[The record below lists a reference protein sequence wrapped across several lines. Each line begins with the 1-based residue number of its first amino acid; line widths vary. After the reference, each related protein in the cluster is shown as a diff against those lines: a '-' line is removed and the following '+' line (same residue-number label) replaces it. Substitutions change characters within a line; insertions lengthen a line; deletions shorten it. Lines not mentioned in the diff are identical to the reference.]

1 MTILNILTFPN
12 KNLLKKAEKIKNVDA
27 ETIKTINN
35 ITETMFY
42 YGGIGIAANQVDINK
57 QIIIININNNKQQ
70 SLVVINPKII
80 YSNGQ
85 SIEKEG
91 CLSFPNIFI
100 KVKRKKK
107 IKLVFTDIKNNKK
120 IIKTDKLLSICLQHE
135 IDHLYGI
142 TLYDK
147 MSNLKKKIF
156 IKKIS

>member
-12 KNLLKKAEKIKNVDA
+12 TNLLKKAEQIKNVDA
-27 ETIKTINN
+27 EIIKTIHN
-35 ITETMFY
+35 ITETMFH
-42 YGGIGIAANQVDINK
+42 YGGIGIAATQVNINK
-57 QIIIININNNKQQ
+57 QIIIININNTKKQ
-70 SLVVINPKII
+70 SLVIINPKII

-100 KVKRKKK
+100 TVKRKKK

-120 IIKTDKLLSICLQHE
+120 VIKTDKLLSVCLQHE

-156 IKKIS
+156 LKKLS